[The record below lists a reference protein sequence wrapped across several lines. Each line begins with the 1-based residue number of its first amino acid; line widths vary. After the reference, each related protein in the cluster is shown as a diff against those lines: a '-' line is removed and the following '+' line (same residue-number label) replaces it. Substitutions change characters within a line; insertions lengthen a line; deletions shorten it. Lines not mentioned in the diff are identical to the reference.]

1 MEYCE
6 QGDLGKHISGAIRRG
21 NVKFD
26 AERIYTWWYQI
37 LDAIDF
43 CHSKGVLHRD
53 LKPKNIFI
61 DAKLNVKVRISSA
74 RLHTVQELKAD
85 ECNVMQQVGDFGVS
99 ALISS
104 PPALER
110 IGTVTYHAPEVKS
123 SLKYSA
129 KSDVWAIGVIMLET
143 LQLRP
148 GAAEPMNISMI
159 NFSTIVPVYG
169 QPARE
174 LLLMH
179 LTDHPDQRP
188 NAGAL
193 KESLMQLLQE
203 PTRQTVA
210 SRAYS
215 SSARSVTDAARQ
227 LDWMRPRTVPV
238 PDTLKDNTSDLQPVM
253 YEQDQRSDSGSS
265 RYQWDSASEPSVQSA
280 RDGGSVS
287 STDRSHAT
295 TVNSGS
301 RSNNVASAQAE
312 PIQEPAKPS
321 ESAEVLELS
330 EELGIYVSSGTDGE
344 FGAWKIAKL
353 PEEKPAAKSK
363 AIAIGEYLWEI
374 NGKIIFGMPFQL
386 ISSLIKG
393 KSPEV
398 KLGVKAGLAL
408 SIRNAVIR
416 RDGNYNSPGD
426 GDAVPNSGEPSDSD
440 VPAAAPVTNTVENS
454 RNTSPESHSSPKD
467 DSLPQTESPL
477 LNAQENSCT
486 IVAILPSP
494 QTTGA
499 VESDNR
505 MAEPVS
511 EVEAPQRMDKV
522 VQLAQRSAPPPVLTP
537 APAAAPNITEANAP
551 AMAFEPQGIRGMSS
565 PTMQSPLS
573 TPHVAAPAHIPSSFP
588 RDSVESKP
596 EGKTEG
602 KKDAAA
608 SPSTEN
614 RIKPTARGSA
624 TIAGEG
630 QYSGELFEGKPFG
643 MGTATWP
650 HQGHTY
656 VGEWRNGVM
665 HGHGTATYLNG
676 DRYDGEWANGKR
688 SGLGRYAHGS
698 GDIYE
703 GLWSNERKHG
713 LGVDSFD
720 DGRGYRGEF
729 MENKFAGVGAYFT
742 VDGAVYQVR
751 SSP

>member
-1 MEYCE
+1 M
-6 QGDLGKHISGAIRRG
+6 
-21 NVKFD
+21 
-26 AERIYTWWYQI
+26 
-37 LDAIDF
+37 
-43 CHSKGVLHRD
+43 
-53 LKPKNIFI
+53 
-61 DAKLNVKVRISSA
+61 
-74 RLHTVQELKAD
+74 
-85 ECNVMQQVGDFGVS
+85 MQQVGDFGVS

-104 PPALER
+104 PPAIER

-123 SLKYSA
+123 SLQYSV
-129 KSDVWAIGVIMLET
+129 KSDVWAIGVIMSET
-143 LQLRP
+143 MQLWAS
-148 GAAEPMNISMI
+148 GGEPVNISMI
-159 NFSTIVPVYG
+159 NFSAIVPIYG

-174 LLLMH
+174 LLAMH

-188 NAGAL
+188 HAGAL
-193 KESLMQLLQE
+193 KESLMQLLQL
-203 PTRQTVA
+203 PTRQIVA

-215 SSARSVTDAARQ
+215 SSARSVTDAARH

-253 YEQDQRSDSGSS
+253 YEQDQRSDSGSG
-265 RYQWDSASEPSVQSA
+265 RYQWDNASDPSIHSV

-287 STDRSHAT
+287 STDHSHAT
-295 TVNSGS
+295 TVHSGS
-301 RSNNVASAQAE
+301 RSNNVASAHAE
-312 PIQEPAKPS
+312 PILEPAKHS

-330 EELGIYVSSGTDGE
+330 EELGIYVISGTGGE

-353 PEEKPAAKSK
+353 PTDKPAAKSK

-416 RDGNYNSPGD
+416 RDGDYSYPGNDAAAVQNSRDTSNSDMPASAPVNDPAEKPRDRSPG
-426 GDAVPNSGEPSDSD
+426 
-440 VPAAAPVTNTVENS
+440 
-454 RNTSPESHSSPKD
+454 SHSLPKEA
-467 DSLPQTESPL
+467 SLPKAESSSPL
-477 LNAQENSCT
+477 LKARENSPNV
-486 IVAILPSP
+486 VASPSQ

-499 VESDNR
+499 EVPDR
-505 MAEPVS
+505 MEELVS
-511 EVEAPQRMDKV
+511 EVVATQRMDKV
-522 VQLAQRSAPPPVLTP
+522 VQKAQRSAPPPVPTP
-537 APAAAPNITEANAP
+537 APAAAPDNTEANAP
-551 AMAFEPQGIRGMSS
+551 AMALEPQGIRGMSS
-565 PTMQSPLS
+565 PIMQSTLS

-588 RDSVESKP
+588 GDSVESRQ
-596 EGKTEG
+596 EGKTDTTE
-602 KKDAAA
+602 
-608 SPSTEN
+608 SSSTEKPPN
-614 RIKPTARGSA
+614 EVAKPITPTARGSA
-624 TIAGEG
+624 TIAGDG
-630 QYSGELFEGKPFG
+630 QYSGELFEDKPFG

-713 LGVDSFD
+713 LGVDSFA

-729 MENKFAGVGAYFT
+729 MENKFAGIGAYFT

-751 SSP
+751 PYTQRAAHKERVLCKLV